1 MIGHLLASKGLGIQY
16 KFGSALS
23 KINQANENIVVE
35 DLDTIASL
43 YIKEANTF
51 IEEMRNKVSPSI
63 KLIDELI
70 TNNFNKVTVDIKSK
84 YNLKIIGDVEL
95 FNYLEDN
102 NKLEVIG
109 NGALPKGA
117 LIGFPLDEETE
128 IKNLFIT
135 GNESLDNIIFNTLN
149 KYNETELRSI
159 WNKYMLDF
167 SGSNNLLNELEY
179 LHFRNI
185 DNIIL
190 IYAAL
195 ENILNG
201 KVRYTLNNNSFE
213 SNKINL
219 SDFINFIIKKYNTFI
234 NAVKNTNLIVN
245 YYFDPEDKKY
255 DIYVTDNLYNEFIE
269 NHDFGVDAIF
279 GFVVNNEK
287 NNGNIKSATLE
298 VLVNSGNLY
307 VDIYKN
313 NFKLDNL
320 ANSLKNVNNRK
331 SILKTLIYPVIEILK
346 NNCSTNLIVKMDLT
360 KENELIEILNTIS
373 DEEVFNTMELSVK
386 IVSLFNPQVKEFI
399 DTMETQMKF
408 LKDGENDDMAKEAS
422 LYAVIVRLIN
432 LLFKDVEFI
441 KVN

>member
-1 MIGHLLASKGLGIQY
+1 MIGHLLAAKGLGIQY

-167 SGSNNLLNELEY
+167 SGSNL
-179 LHFRNI
+179 FP
-185 DNIIL
+185 
-190 IYAAL
+190 
-195 ENILNG
+195 
-201 KVRYTLNNNSFE
+201 F
-213 SNKINL
+213 
-219 SDFINFIIKKYNTFI
+219 
-234 NAVKNTNLIVN
+234 
-245 YYFDPEDKKY
+245 
-255 DIYVTDNLYNEFIE
+255 
-269 NHDFGVDAIF
+269 
-279 GFVVNNEK
+279 
-287 NNGNIKSATLE
+287 
-298 VLVNSGNLY
+298 
-307 VDIYKN
+307 
-313 NFKLDNL
+313 
-320 ANSLKNVNNRK
+320 
-331 SILKTLIYPVIEILK
+331 
-346 NNCSTNLIVKMDLT
+346 LT
-360 KENELIEILNTIS
+360 
-373 DEEVFNTMELSVK
+373 
-386 IVSLFNPQVKEFI
+386 
-399 DTMETQMKF
+399 
-408 LKDGENDDMAKEAS
+408 
-422 LYAVIVRLIN
+422 
-432 LLFKDVEFI
+432 
-441 KVN
+441 